1 MCPSY
6 LSTQIHQR
14 LPKLVS
20 NWCHIKLK
28 SQKILDFTG
37 FIYPETS
44 LSGGHGFSI
53 CLSPIIPDYT
63 TQIDHFTSDY
73 FRPLRSIF
81 SQKQV
86 ISNLCGQ
93 ANAVPLSKTNCPA
106 CLPSLQ
112 MFPASF
118 LLLPPHRCP
127 WWFRCFCV
135 PSQTESP
142 SGCSPLHRAL
152 SQRYVSKHDMR
163 S

>member
-1 MCPSY
+1 MYCPASTIGTIVVLLWY
-6 LSTQIHQR
+6 LSSFYHSKP
-14 LPKLVS
+14 L
-20 NWCHIKLK
+20 
-28 SQKILDFTG
+28 ILLGFTCLL
-37 FIYPETS
+37 TS
-44 LSGGHGFSI
+44 ASGSHGFSV

-106 CLPSLQ
+106 CLPSLR

-135 PSQTESP
+135 PSRTESP

-152 SQRYVSKHDMR
+152 SQRYVSEHGTR